1 MEVLLEFLKEIIKG
15 IVRETIA
22 HLFKKNILEY
32 KKSTL
37 SSRRRK
43 RKKGGFR
50 KKK

>member
-1 MEVLLEFLKEIIKG
+1 MEVLLEFLKEIMKG
-15 IVRETIA
+15 VARETFA
-22 HLFKKNILEY
+22 HLFKKNILEH

-43 RKKGGFR
+43 RKKGGFC